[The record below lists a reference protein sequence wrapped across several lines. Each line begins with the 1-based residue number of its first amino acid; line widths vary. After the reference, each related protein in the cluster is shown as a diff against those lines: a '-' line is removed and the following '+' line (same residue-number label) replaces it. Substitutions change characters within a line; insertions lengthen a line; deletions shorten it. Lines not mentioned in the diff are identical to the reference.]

1 MGTGLAIVSVV
12 ASSAVALAAVAAQ
25 VWQGHLN
32 RQSEQRAWMRD
43 RRADTYIA
51 IFRLFEK
58 APGDVTQPE
67 WEELMARVRIFASPT
82 MAEFFDEWGKAARQT
97 WDDQISDDAR
107 VRAYERANAAQ
118 QGMFAQV
125 IREVQGG

>member
-43 RRADTYIA
+43 KRADTYIA

-58 APGDVTQPE
+58 TPADVSQLE
-67 WEELMARVRIFASPT
+67 WEELMAKVRIFASPA
-82 MAEFFDEWGKAARQT
+82 MAEFFTEWGEAARQT
-97 WDDQISDDAR
+97 WDDQIPDDAR
-107 VRAYERANAAQ
+107 VQAYERADAAQ
-118 QGMFAQV
+118 RRMFAQV
-125 IREVQGG
+125 IREVQSG